1 MEYYLEYNLL
11 QKLVRV
17 ICNVAGD
24 INLAILFNT
33 QYFYIVD
40 NDM

>member
-11 QKLVRV
+11 QNLVRV
-17 ICNVAGD
+17 ICIVAGD
-24 INLAILFNT
+24 INLVLLLKT